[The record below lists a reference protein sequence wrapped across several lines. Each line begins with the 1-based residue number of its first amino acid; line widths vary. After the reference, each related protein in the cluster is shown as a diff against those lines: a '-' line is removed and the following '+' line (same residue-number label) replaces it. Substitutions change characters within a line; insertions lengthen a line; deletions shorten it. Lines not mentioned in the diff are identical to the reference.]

1 MYIYLY
7 RNALINNPGLNSKTN
22 LVLSFKKKNP
32 THYFMQILKKYVKTV
47 VKSILFYFY
56 AFEIQAIQAGQ

>member
-47 VKSILFYFY
+47 VKSILFYF
-56 AFEIQAIQAGQ
+56 